1 MSDDLSIPSPGYR
14 GRRRPTG
21 GLEPGTKLALIV
33 AGVLGGTLVIG
44 FLASGLMHRGSGSVP
59 VVQAD
64 SRPIRVKPDNP
75 GGLQVD
81 SANNEIFSGGSDT
94 DGSKLAPAPE
104 TPDPKAMRAV
114 PPPETAPATVAQVAP
129 AVPKAATP
137 LRPVAESPAA
147 KPAPVVTT
155 AKPAKGAVVQ
165 LAALTSEDAAKAEW
179 HQLEKRMPQL
189 LGGHQPSFSRTER
202 NGRTYWRLRTTG
214 FADGAQARTF
224 CEQVRTKGGACS
236 VADF

>member
-104 TPDPKAMRAV
+104 TPDPKAMRRYHRRRQRRRPSRRSH
-114 PPPETAPATVAQVAP
+114 PPCQRPPRP
-129 AVPKAATP
+129 SGLSRNRP
-137 LRPVAESPAA
+137 LRS
-147 KPAPVVTT
+147 
-155 AKPAKGAVVQ
+155 
-165 LAALTSEDAAKAEW
+165 
-179 HQLEKRMPQL
+179 
-189 LGGHQPSFSRTER
+189 
-202 NGRTYWRLRTTG
+202 LRPW
-214 FADGAQARTF
+214 
-224 CEQVRTKGGACS
+224 
-236 VADF
+236 